1 MRPRP
6 RPNVDTN
13 WPTPDE
19 IAERTASIRS
29 QWSPHQLRVRAG
41 LSPEENAVEITVV
54 SPGALDGRRG
64 SIDFG

>member
-6 RPNVDTN
+6 RPNVETY

-19 IAERTASIRS
+19 IAARAAAVRS
-29 QWSPHQLRVRAG
+29 TWSPHQLRVRAG
-41 LSPEENAVEITVV
+41 LSPEENAVEIATVT
-54 SPGALDGRRG
+54 PGALDGRRR